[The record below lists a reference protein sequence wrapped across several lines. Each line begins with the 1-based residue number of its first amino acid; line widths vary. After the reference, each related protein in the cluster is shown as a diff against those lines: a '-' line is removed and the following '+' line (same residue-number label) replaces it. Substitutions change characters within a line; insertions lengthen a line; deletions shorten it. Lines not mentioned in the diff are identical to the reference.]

1 MNIKLV
7 KTTYQDDRKNTDQ
20 EKIDF
25 SPDQGVEMKVVNI
38 YPEMEYQTF
47 DGFGAAITEAAG
59 HTFSLMSEESQKH
72 ILDAYFGPNGNRY
85 NLLRTHI
92 DSCDFSLGQ
101 YAAVN
106 DPEDREFKSFSLERD
121 EQYIIPLL
129 KEAQLTAGKSLSVML
144 SPWSPP
150 DFMKTNGQRTHG
162 GSLKPEYRAFWA
174 DYISHYVKE
183 YRKKGFKVDMLTI
196 QNEPNAVQTWD
207 SCLYTAEEEKEFLRD
222 FLYPS
227 LVKNGL
233 QDIEVHIWDHN
244 KERMFERACTI
255 IDKETDKM
263 VSGVA
268 FHWYTGE
275 HFDAIQ
281 LVHEKFPDKKLIFS
295 EGCVEYSR
303 FSLAGQLEN
312 AQMYAY
318 DIIGNLNA
326 GMTAFIDWNLI
337 LNKEG
342 GPNHVNN
349 FCDAPIMC
357 DTEQDIVQEKLSFTY
372 IGHFS
377 RYIEPGARR
386 IASTKYT
393 DKLHLVSMKNP
404 DGSIVV
410 VLLNRSN
417 EEVPVALRMK
427 GQVAEFLVPA
437 NSIVT
442 GFIEI

>member
-1 MNIKLV
+1 M
-7 KTTYQDDRKNTDQ
+7 
-20 EKIDF
+20 
-25 SPDQGVEMKVVNI
+25 
-38 YPEMEYQTF
+38 
-47 DGFGAAITEAAG
+47 
-59 HTFSLMSEESQKH
+59 
-72 ILDAYFGPNGNRY
+72 
-85 NLLRTHI
+85 
-92 DSCDFSLGQ
+92 
-101 YAAVN
+101 
-106 DPEDREFKSFSLERD
+106 
-121 EQYIIPLL
+121 
-129 KEAQLTAGKSLSVML
+129 
-144 SPWSPP
+144 
-150 DFMKTNGQRTHG
+150 
-162 GSLKPEYRAFWA
+162 
-174 DYISHYVKE
+174 
-183 YRKKGFKVDMLTI
+183 
-196 QNEPNAVQTWD
+196 
-207 SCLYTAEEEKEFLRD
+207 YTAEEEKEFLRD

-255 IDKETDKM
+255 IDKETDQM
-263 VSGVA
+263 VNGVA

-281 LVHEKFPDKKLIFS
+281 LVHEKFPDKKLIFT

-326 GMTAFIDWNLI
+326 GMTAFMDWNLI

-377 RYIEPGARR
+377 RYIEPGAKR

-404 DGSIVV
+404 NGSIVV

-417 EEVPVALRMK
+417 EEVPVALRME
-427 GQVAEFLVPA
+427 GQVVEFLVPA
-437 NSIVT
+437 SSIVT
-442 GFIEI
+442 GFIER